1 MFSNQALRK
10 LIIPIF
16 LDQLLIITVGIIAT
30 MMVSYAGEAAVSGV
44 SLVDMINML
53 LINILAALTTGGAVI
68 VSQYIGHKDKG
79 QACNAASQ
87 LITISSIISVG
98 ITLVVIFFHKP
109 LLQIL
114 FGNIEADV
122 MKVAITYFVLSAL
135 SYPFLAIYDSGAAL
149 FRSMGNSRVPMIVS
163 IIMNF
168 CWIILK

>member
-68 VSQYIGHKDKG
+68 ISQYYW
-79 QACNAASQ
+79 SQ
-87 LITISSIISVG
+87 
-98 ITLVVIFFHKP
+98 
-109 LLQIL
+109 
-114 FGNIEADV
+114 
-122 MKVAITYFVLSAL
+122 
-135 SYPFLAIYDSGAAL
+135 
-149 FRSMGNSRVPMIVS
+149 R
-163 IIMNF
+163 
-168 CWIILK
+168 